1 MDMDVRVKTALIWG
15 AGGGIGQATARRL
28 MSEGWRVL
36 EAGRHTD
43 SLSDQ
48 PEHLFEVELGDAFS
62 VQSAVTAISQA
73 VSEVDLWVYAAGD
86 IASLRVGDMQPRD
99 WQRLMDAN
107 LGGAFLATHY
117 SLPLLAEHA
126 HLFYIGAVS
135 ERMRLPGL
143 AAYAAAKVG
152 LEALAEVV
160 RKESRRKVTVV
171 RPGAVDTAFWEK
183 VPFKLP
189 PHHLAPEQV
198 AARILQAYTEE
209 QQGILDI

>member
-1 MDMDVRVKTALIWG
+1 M
-15 AGGGIGQATARRL
+15 
-28 MSEGWRVL
+28 
-36 EAGRHTD
+36 
-43 SLSDQ
+43 
-48 PEHLFEVELGDAFS
+48 ELGDAFS

-86 IASLRVGDMQPRD
+86 IASLRVGDMQPSD

-117 SLPLLAEHA
+117 SLPLLAEQA

-143 AAYAAAKVG
+143 AAYAAAKAG
-152 LEALAEVV
+152 LEAMAEVV

-171 RPGAVDTAFWEK
+171 RPGAVDTPFWSK

-189 PHHLAPEQV
+189 VPPPVARAGRRPHSAGVQ
-198 AARILQAYTEE
+198 
-209 QQGILDI
+209 

>member
-1 MDMDVRVKTALIWG
+1 MKTALIWG
-15 AGGGIGQATARRL
+15 APGGIGQATARQLSRA
-28 MSEGWRVL
+28 GWRVL
-36 EAGRHTD
+36 AAGRHTD
-43 SLSDQ
+43 SPSSQ
-48 PEHLFEVELGDAFS
+48 PEHLFEVELGDANS
-62 VQSAVTAISQA
+62 VQSAVTAISQT

-86 IASLRVGDMQPRD
+86 IASLRVGEMQPRD

-117 SLPLLAEHA
+117 SLPLLAEQA

-143 AAYAAAKVG
+143 AAYAAAKAG
-152 LEALAEVV
+152 LEAMAEVV

-171 RPGAVDTAFWEK
+171 RPCSEDTTLRSK

-189 PHHLAPEQV
+189 SHYLAPEQV
-198 AARILQAYTEE
+198 AARILQAYNEK

>member
-1 MDMDVRVKTALIWG
+1 
-15 AGGGIGQATARRL
+15 

-36 EAGRHTD
+36 AAGRHTD

-48 PEHLFEVELGDAFS
+48 IEHLFDVELGEAFS

-86 IASLRVGDMQPRD
+86 IASLRMGEMQPRD

-107 LGGAFLATHY
+107 LGGAYLTTHY
-117 SLPLLAEHA
+117 SLPLLAEQA

-143 AAYAAAKVG
+143 AAYAAAKAG

-160 RKESRRKVTVV
+160 RKETRRKVSVV
-171 RPGAVDTAFWEK
+171 RPGAVDTPFWNK

-189 PHHLAPEQV
+189 PHHLSPEQV
-198 AARILQAYTEE
+198 AEQVMQAYAAG
-209 QQGILDI
+209 QQGVLDI

>member
-1 MDMDVRVKTALIWG
+1 MKTALIWG
-15 AGGGIGQATARRL
+15 ATGGIGQATARYL
-28 MSEGWRVL
+28 SSEGWRVL
-36 EAGRHTD
+36 AAGRHTG
-43 SLSDQ
+43 SLSSQ

-86 IASLRVGDMQPRD
+86 IASLRVGEMQPHD

-117 SLPLLAEHA
+117 SLPLLAEQA

-143 AAYAAAKVG
+143 AAYAAAKAG
-152 LEALAEVV
+152 LEAMAEVV

-171 RPGAVDTAFWEK
+171 RPGAVDTPFWSK

-189 PHHLAPEQV
+189 SHHLAPEQV
-198 AARILQAYTEE
+198 AARILQAYNEE